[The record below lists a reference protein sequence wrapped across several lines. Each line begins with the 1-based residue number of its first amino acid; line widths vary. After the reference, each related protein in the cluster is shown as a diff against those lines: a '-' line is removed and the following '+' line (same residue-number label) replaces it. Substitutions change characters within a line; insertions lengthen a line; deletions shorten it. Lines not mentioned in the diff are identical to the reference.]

1 MYLVRR
7 KFVGRVCGIVAS
19 LFQKDV
25 VVLRN
30 LTFAEW
36 NKVDQVKVY
45 LVVTGLLSFE
55 KKIKVFK
62 SGFPQAGLIVEAHD
76 VFEVHA

>member
-1 MYLVRR
+1 M
-7 KFVGRVCGIVAS
+7 
-19 LFQKDV
+19 
-25 VVLRN
+25 LRN